1 MQREAVLKLYYMPGA
16 CSLATHILLREAG
29 LPVELERVG
38 RDKKTEHG
46 ENFLD
51 VTPKGYVP
59 ALRMEDGDILTE
71 NIVVH
76 NYIADLRPNA
86 KLAPPHGSKPRLRQ
100 DELAVF
106 ISTEIH
112 KTYGP
117 MFNPATN
124 EETRQQQRNK
134 LADRYAFIENILSDG
149 RSYLTGENFATVDAY
164 LFTVTRWA
172 DGQKVDL
179 SKFPKVLAFQK
190 RVGERPAVKAALEA
204 ERLNKPA

>member
-1 MQREAVLKLYYMPGA
+1 MKLYYMPGA

-29 LPVELERVG
+29 LAVELERVG

-46 ENFLD
+46 ENFLE

-59 ALRMEDGDILTE
+59 ALQMEDGDILTE
-71 NIVVH
+71 NIVIH
-76 NYIADLRPNA
+76 NYIADQRPA
-86 KLAPPHGSKPRLRQ
+86 TKLAPPYGAKERLRQ

-117 MFNPATN
+117 MFNPAAT
-124 EETRQQQRNK
+124 EETKQQQRDK
-134 LADRYAFIENILSDG
+134 LAQRYPLIEKLLSDG
-149 RSYLTGENFATVDAY
+149 RPYLTGQTLATVDSY

-172 DGQKVDL
+172 DGVKVDL
-179 SKFPKVLAFQK
+179 SKFPNIIAFQK

-204 ERLNKPA
+204 EGLTKPA